1 MDSDLDIATS
11 NSLVRSA
18 RMIRRMRDIE
28 IGVISDTHD
37 LLRPEA
43 ILALEGVDVIVHA
56 GDVCTPGVLAGLEVI
71 APVHAVRGNNDRGNW
86 ALALPESKTLELG
99 GLTLHVRHQLHGLDL
114 DPEGAG
120 LGMVISGHSHRPK
133 TAERSGVIYLDPGSA
148 GPRRGSLPV
157 CIARVTVD
165 ADGVT
170 PRLIVLEA

>member
-1 MDSDLDIATS
+1 MDSNLDIA
-11 NSLVRSA
+11 LCQFLEPGA
-18 RMIRRMRDIE
+18 RIIRGMREIE

-56 GDVCTPGVLAGLEVI
+56 GDVCTPGVLAELEEI

-86 ALALPESKTLELG
+86 ALALPEAQTLELG
-99 GLTLHVRHQLHGLDL
+99 GLTLHVRHELQRLEL
-114 DPEGAG
+114 DPEAAG
-120 LGMVISGHSHRPK
+120 LGMVVSGHSHRPK

-148 GPRRGSLPV
+148 GPRRASLPI
-157 CIARVTVD
+157 CLARVTVG

-170 PRLIVLEA
+170 PRLVVLET